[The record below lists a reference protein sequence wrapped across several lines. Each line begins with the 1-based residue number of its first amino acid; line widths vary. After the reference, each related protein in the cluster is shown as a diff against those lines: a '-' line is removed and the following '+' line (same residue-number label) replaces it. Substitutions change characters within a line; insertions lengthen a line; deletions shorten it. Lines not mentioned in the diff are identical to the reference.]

1 MIVLMDRLTAL
12 VPEMSVSRELMDI
25 KREGVVRRKVI
36 RRVIYLA
43 VTLTVVAFAGWRINQ
58 LKPAAPAV
66 ERATVWID
74 EVKRGPMLREVR
86 GLGTLVPEDIL
97 WIPAAFDSQVSKILA
112 QSGDDVKP
120 DKILL
125 VLANPDMELVAN
137 DLEWQVKQAE
147 ANYADLKAKL
157 QSQAFDQ
164 QALVAIA
171 QSELKQAALNRDRQ
185 EQLGKAQLAADID
198 VKLAV
203 AKWEQ
208 AESKFAMESRK
219 LEIMKESVDAQ
230 LDAQRVQI
238 EKLRAAFQLKKQQ
251 VAELTIRAGI
261 AGRMQE
267 MTLQVGQRVKPGD
280 VLAKVAQPWKLMA
293 RVQIA
298 ETQAKDILLGQKA
311 SIDTRNG
318 IIPAHVTR
326 IDASIVNGT
335 RTVDCKLDGPLP
347 KGAVPDLSVDG
358 TIEIERLPEVVY
370 VGRPVFGQPNS
381 QVSLFKL
388 EPDGQ
393 GATRVAVKLGRSS
406 VNTIEVVQGLS
417 PGDKVIVSDMSAW
430 DSHDKVRIR

>member
-1 MIVLMDRLTAL
+1 
-12 VPEMSVSRELMDI
+12 MDI
-25 KREGVVRRKVI
+25 KREGVARRKII
-36 RRVIYLA
+36 RRTLY
-43 VTLTVVAFAGWRINQ
+43 LTVTVAAVVVAGWRINQ

-74 EVKRGPMLREVR
+74 AVKRGPMLREVR

-97 WIPAAFDSQVSKILA
+97 WIPAAFDSQVGKILA

-120 DKILL
+120 GKVLLILT
-125 VLANPDMELVAN
+125 NPDMELAAN
-137 DLEWQVKQAE
+137 DLEWQVKQAV
-147 ANYADLKAKL
+147 ANYADLKVKL
-157 QSQAFDQ
+157 QSQTFDQ
-164 QALVAIA
+164 QSTVAGA
-171 QSELKQAALNRDRQ
+171 QSDLKQADLTKDKQ
-185 EQLGKAQLAADID
+185 EQLGKMQLAADID

-208 AESKFAMESRK
+208 ADGKYKMEKQK
-219 LEIMKESVDAQ
+219 LDIMKESVDAQ
-230 LDAQRVQI
+230 LEAQKVQI
-238 EKLRAAFQLKKQQ
+238 EKLRAAYQLKKQQ

-267 MTLQVGQRVKPGD
+267 MTLQVGQRVRPGD

-293 RVQIA
+293 RLQIA
-298 ETQAKDILLGQKA
+298 ETQAKDIILGQKA
-311 SIDTRNG
+311 EIDTRNG
-318 IIPAHVTR
+318 VIAAHVSR

-335 RTVDCKLDGPLP
+335 RTVDCKLDGALP

-358 TIEIERLPEVVY
+358 TIEIERLKEVVY

-393 GATRVAVKLGRSS
+393 GATRVVVKLGRSS
-406 VNTIEVVQGLS
+406 VNTIEVVDGLKV
-417 PGDKVIVSDMSAW
+417 GDQVILSDMSAQ
-430 DSHDKVRIR
+430 DQNPRIRLN